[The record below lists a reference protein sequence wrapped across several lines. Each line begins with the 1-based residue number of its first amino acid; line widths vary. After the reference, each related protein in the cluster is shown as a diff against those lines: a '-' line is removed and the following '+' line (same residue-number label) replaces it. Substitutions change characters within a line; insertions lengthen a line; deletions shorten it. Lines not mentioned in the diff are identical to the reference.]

1 MSELLVIFFVS
12 PSNFSVM
19 RPIISFL
26 AIFLI
31 FLSQN
36 VCGIETVGKYNVE
49 FFPEGGNLIYGEVQK
64 TAVKVYNN
72 RGRGILAEGVIINEK
87 GDTVSF
93 FKTEDNGIGL
103 IAFQP
108 EKENNYKAV
117 ISINKET
124 GTVAFPKVSDKP
136 TIELSN
142 KDNILKYRILYSG
155 KKKLDNYSLY
165 IDFEGRNITLDITDE
180 NREGTLDISEAPPGV
195 MIFSLLDVWGRIVS
209 ERIFGVISR
218 EYEREA
224 FIFPDKISYQPGE
237 NIHIQLED
245 ISEALSKLSYYND
258 IAMIAH
264 RISGSAEDVADSV
277 LIASARANTKNNRK
291 IEKENNNSNK
301 IDDYSSFLLKNAAG
315 EKIYTLEQINVIGEQ
330 RDRQLSTEEFY
341 DTNVIQGEK
350 LQEYAGGDLIPLI
363 ERLTNVKIIDLW
375 DAPDLANS
383 LGNPFDRYVILSKRG
398 PATIQGSNLGLD
410 ATMSMMIDGIY
421 VSPTF
426 GLQSLDVSQIEKIE
440 RLTGPRTASLGMQG
454 FRGVIN
460 IETKGYQQTKQIQAI
475 NAALAKYKT
484 DPTNVRIIES
494 FDLTLPEENGFF
506 IVDLDGVD
514 RKGIPFKIYKAVKI
528 ISPNT
533 GKKK

>member
-1 MSELLVIFFVS
+1 
-12 PSNFSVM
+12 M

-155 KKKLDNYSLY
+155 EKKLDNYSLY

-245 ISEALSKLSYYND
+245 ISEALSKLNYYND

-277 LIASARANTKNNRK
+277 LVASARANTKNNRHS
-291 IEKENNNSNK
+291 EKNTENN
-301 IDDYSSFLLKNAAG
+301 IDDYASFLLNNSTG
-315 EKIYTLEQINVIGEQ
+315 ERVYTLEQINVKGEKREQ
-330 RDRQLSTEEFY
+330 QVETEKFY
-341 DTNVIQGEK
+341 GTNIIQGEE
-350 LQEYAGGDLIPLI
+350 LQQYSGSIIPLV
-363 ERLTNVKIIDLW
+363 ERLANVKIIDLW
-375 DAPDLANS
+375 NGPNTATS
-383 LGNPFDRYVILSKRG
+383 FDRYVILSERG
-398 PATIQGSNLGLD
+398 PSTLANGGLSGLD

-440 RLTGPRTASLGMQG
+440 RLTGPRAASLGMQG
-454 FRGVIN
+454 FRGVVN

-494 FDLTLPEENGFF
+494 FDLTLPEEPGFF

>member
-1 MSELLVIFFVS
+1 
-12 PSNFSVM
+12 M
-19 RPIISFL
+19 RFTILFII
-26 AIFLI
+26 IFLLLPI
-31 FLSQN
+31 YNSF
-36 VCGIETVGKYNVE
+36 GTEIMGKYNIE

-72 RGRGILAEGVIINEK
+72 RGKGILAEGVIINEK

-108 EKENNYKAV
+108 EKGNNYKAV
-117 ISINKET
+117 ISIDKET

-142 KDNILKYRILYSG
+142 KDNILKYRILYNG
-155 KKKLDNYSLY
+155 DKKLDGYSLY
-165 IDFEGRNITLDITDE
+165 VDFEGRNITLDITDE

-224 FIFPDKISYQPGE
+224 FIFPDKISYYPGE

-245 ISEALSKLSYYND
+245 ISEAVSKLNYYND

-277 LIASARANTKNNRK
+277 LIASARANTKNNRNK
-291 IEKENNNSNK
+291 EKENNSNK

-315 EKIYTLEQINVIGEQ
+315 EKIYTLEQINVIGER

-341 DTNVIQGEK
+341 DINVIQGEK
-350 LQEYAGGDLIPLI
+350 ILKYAGAGSIIPLI
-363 ERLTNVKIIDLW
+363 EQLANVKVFDLW
-375 DAPDLANS
+375 QATPTTS
-383 LGNPFDRYVILSKRG
+383 GNYDPFDRYIIVSNRG
-398 PATIQGSNLGLD
+398 SSTLPISIARKD
-410 ATMSMMIDGIY
+410 ASMSVMIDGVY
-421 VSPTF
+421 VTATF
-426 GLQSLDVSQIEKIE
+426 AIQSLDPTQVEKIE
-440 RLTGPRTASLGMQG
+440 RVVGPRLAPFGMRG
-454 FRGVIN
+454 FQGVIS
-460 IETKGYQQTKQIQAI
+460 IETKNYEQTKQIRALNAI
-475 NAALAKYKT
+475 LEKYKA

-494 FDLTLPEENGFF
+494 FDLTLPEEPGFF